1 MAIILSSFYNNNAE
15 KENMKYVLTRKMK
28 VMLMNNFSQSIILLS
43 LVSGSGEEESEEFE
57 SLQSCNLGWG
67 IQQFKHGPH
76 SALKKKKYF

>member
-57 SLQSCNLGWG
+57 SLQSCNLG
-67 IQQFKHGPH
+67 
-76 SALKKKKYF
+76 